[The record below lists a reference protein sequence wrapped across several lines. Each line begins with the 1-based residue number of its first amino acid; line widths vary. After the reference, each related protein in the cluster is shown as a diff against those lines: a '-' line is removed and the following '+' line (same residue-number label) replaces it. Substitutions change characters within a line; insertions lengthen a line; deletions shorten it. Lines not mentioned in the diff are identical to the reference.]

1 MRGRAAGRSS
11 GADLPAPHPSPL
23 PASGER
29 GYAPAADWGTQM
41 PPTKFW
47 AEMSWRDFAA
57 ADMAKTVA
65 VLPVAVIE
73 QHGPHLPVGTD
84 AFIGEGYLKRAI
96 ARVPADWPVLFLPS
110 QTIGASDEH
119 AEYPGTLTLPFE
131 TLVGVLT
138 AIGDGVARAD
148 CRKLVLINSH
158 GGNVPAI
165 DAAALTLRARHA
177 MLCVHASWRR
187 LGYPDGLF
195 TERERVYGV
204 HGGDAETSL
213 TLAFRPDAVKM
224 DRARDFASAG
234 EGMAAE
240 FKRLRAAQSLGFA
253 WMASDLNPEGAVG
266 EAASATAAKGEAAA
280 DHGAD
285 AFVELIRDVI
295 AFDLARLA
303 GGPLG

>member
-1 MRGRAAGRSS
+1 
-11 GADLPAPHPSPL
+11 
-23 PASGER
+23 
-29 GYAPAADWGTQM
+29 M
-41 PPTKFW
+41 PTRFW

-65 VLPVAVIE
+65 VLPVGAIE
-73 QHGPHLPVGTD
+73 QHGPHLPVGVD
-84 AFIGEGYLKRAI
+84 AFIGEGCLQRTI
-96 ARVPADWPVLFLPS
+96 ARLPADWPVLVLPP

-119 AEYPGTLTLPFE
+119 AEYPGTLTLRFA

-138 AIGDGVARAD
+138 AIGEGVARAG
-148 CRKLVLINSH
+148 CRKLVFINAH

-165 DAAALTLRARHA
+165 DAAGLTLRARHA

-195 TERERVYGV
+195 SERERVYGV
-204 HGGDAETSL
+204 HGGDVETSL
-213 TLAFRPDAVKM
+213 TLAFRPDSVRM

-234 EGMAAE
+234 EAMAAE
-240 FKRLRAAQSLGFA
+240 FKRLRAAQQLGFA
-253 WMASDLNPEGAVG
+253 WMASDLNSDGAVG

-285 AFVELIRDVI
+285 ALVELLRDVI

-303 GGPLG
+303 AGPLG

>member
-1 MRGRAAGRSS
+1 
-11 GADLPAPHPSPL
+11 
-23 PASGER
+23 
-29 GYAPAADWGTQM
+29 M

-57 ADMAKTVA
+57 ADMARTVA
-65 VLPVAVIE
+65 VAPVAAIE
-73 QHGPHLPVGTD
+73 QHGPHLPVGVD

-96 ARVPADWPVLFLPS
+96 ARAPADWPVLFLPP

-138 AIGDGVARAD
+138 AIGEGVARAG
-148 CRKLVLINSH
+148 CRKLVFINSH

-165 DAAALTLRARHA
+165 DAAALTLRARHK

-195 TERERVYGV
+195 SERERVYGV

-213 TLAFRPDAVKM
+213 TLAFRPDAVKI

-234 EGMAAE
+234 EGMPAE

-303 GGPLG
+303 SGPLG